1 MYMYMYLDFIHHS
14 VTMRYII
21 GHRTSSLN
29 IETLD
34 VPLAQLGFQA
44 SSDLENSVA
53 KLSPFS

>member
-1 MYMYMYLDFIHHS
+1 MYMYLDFIHHS
-14 VTMRYII
+14 VTVRYII